1 MNSNLNSIINKMHNE
16 NFDSILLSQNTN
28 IFYISGFYPSSTSF
42 LLLKENPILFV
53 SKMDMESAKNA
64 NDNKNIE
71 LRELKSISNIKNTIE
86 SEIINNNENNE
97 GNNNGDNSSNNYNI
111 GIEATLTIGTYNKLK
126 GNFNLATTN
135 LINNARMIKSKEEL
149 SNIEKALDIATKS
162 FLELCEGLGNSN
174 SNSNFN
180 SNSNIG
186 DKQNSQVSEKAIEYE
201 LVNTMGIN
209 GAECESFDTI
219 VAIGSKSSLPHS
231 DPSFNKTFD
240 INNPEIVLFDWGAKY
255 NGYCSDTSRTIVYSE
270 NEEEIFDIVLEAHD
284 KAIAAAKPGVACSDI
299 DKVARDIITEYGF
312 GDNFIHST
320 GHGVG
325 LDIHELPNISSRN
338 NNNNNNSNNNKNNN
352 ENESYNG
359 DTVKEGQIL
368 QENMVIT
375 IEPGIY
381 LEGEFG
387 VRIEDM
393 VCVGKNPKVMGNL
406 AQKLYI

>member
-28 IFYISGFYPSSTSF
+28 IFYISGFYPSSSSF

-53 SKMDMESAKNA
+53 SKMDMESYKNA
-64 NDNKNIE
+64 NYNKNIE
-71 LRELKSISNIKNTIE
+71 LRELKSISNIKNVIE
-86 SEIINNNENNE
+86 NEILNNKDNTNSNDV
-97 GNNNGDNSSNNYNI
+97 GNDNWDNISNNYKNNADCKYNI
-111 GIEATLTIGTYNKLK
+111 GIEETLTIGTYNKLK

-149 SNIEKALDIATKS
+149 FSIEKALDIGTTS
-162 FLELCEGLGNSN
+162 FLELFEGLE
-174 SNSNFN
+174 NFN
-180 SNSNIG
+180 FNFNIG
-186 DKQNSQVSEKAIEYE
+186 EKQKSQVSEKAIEYE
-201 LVNTMGIN
+201 LVNNMGIN
-209 GAECESFDTI
+209 GAESESFDTI

-231 DPSFNKTFD
+231 GPSFNKTFD
-240 INNPEIVLFDWGAKY
+240 VNNPEIVLFDWGAKY

-270 NEEEIFDIVLEAHD
+270 KEEEIFDIVLEAHD
-284 KAIAAAKPGVACSDI
+284 KAIASANPGVSCSDV
-299 DKVARDIITEYGF
+299 DKIARDIITEYGF

-338 NNNNNNSNNNKNNN
+338 KNNN
-352 ENESYNG
+352 ENIDNIHQS
-359 DTVKEGQIL
+359 QIL

-393 VCVGKNPKVMGNL
+393 VCVGKNPKVIGNL